1 MADTEEKDADVDALR
16 APPEKKTAKSDVPAN
31 SVDSVGDKASENA
44 DNDAE
49 VGKDSDASP
58 FKMPIIGLKPGQ
70 KRTTLGIMAKAFTD
84 KTENIKEK
92 NIKDIITESVKI
104 KSTNDNNSDDGKAKN
119 KSDSNSDVES
129 TTENAAQ
136 PTDCRSVTGS
146 PSDTQK
152 DEDGEN
158 TPTSPPSKHN
168 KMKYL
173 SPAERLKH
181 SQIPINYKEPAWGS
195 IPDKKYIFE
204 VLKCGSIVDNIDLQ
218 TKSFHVF
225 GRLPTCDVTLEHP
238 SLSRYHAVMQYCGTP
253 SETFKVGWYLY
264 DLDSTHGTW
273 VNKLKVKPRIYQ
285 RIRVGHVVKF
295 GGSTRLFILQV
306 HEHGVCLQVDKHC
319 IKINVLILQSVHNS
333 NL

>member
-1 MADTEEKDADVDALR
+1 MADAEAMDAGVGASTEL
-16 APPEKKTAKSDVPAN
+16 PEKKTVKSDLPAN
-31 SVDSVGDKASENA
+31 SVNSLGDKANENTDYEA
-44 DNDAE
+44 K
-49 VGKDSDASP
+49 VGQDSDASP

-70 KRTTLGIMAKAFTD
+70 KRTTLGVMAKAFTD
-84 KTENIKEK
+84 KTENIQKE
-92 NIKDIITESVKI
+92 NLKDTKTESVKT
-104 KSTNDNNSDDGKAKN
+104 KSHADDADDGKAKN
-119 KSDSNSDVES
+119 KSDSNNDVES

-136 PTDCRSVTGS
+136 PTDCPSVTDS

-152 DEDGEN
+152 DEDSEN
-158 TPTSPPSKHN
+158 MPTSATSKHS

-181 SQIPINYKEPAWGS
+181 SLIPINYKEPAWGS
-195 IPDKKYIFE
+195 IPDKKYMFE
-204 VLKCGSIVDNIDLQ
+204 VLKCGSIVDSIDLQ
-218 TKSFHVF
+218 TKPFHVF

-306 HEHGVCLQVDKHC
+306 REHDDKDGVCL
-319 IKINVLILQSVHNS
+319 
-333 NL
+333 